1 MSTTAAP
8 EKRATRRRASRAA
21 GPANGGAA
29 ETTTVRLKEASEPK
43 ARRSARKAGPPPR
56 RRPHGRL
63 TAIGALV
70 LSVVA
75 AAAVAALVV
84 VMTIQQRNIEAQQAR
99 EQRFVDTATQ
109 LAVNMHTF
117 RQESVEQTVDQFYNS
132 TSGPLRDMLSQNNA
146 VETLKSFFR
155 ELGGSSEVVV
165 NGAAL
170 EGIDEVSKNAS
181 VLVSLRI
188 TTADM
193 DGNNQ
198 PSKPQRMRIIVHEDD
213 NGHMTGYDLKWPNG
227 GT

>member
-1 MSTTAAP
+1 M
-8 EKRATRRRASRAA
+8 
-21 GPANGGAA
+21 
-29 ETTTVRLKEASEPK
+29 
-43 ARRSARKAGPPPR
+43 
-56 RRPHGRL
+56 
-63 TAIGALV
+63 
-70 LSVVA
+70 
-75 AAAVAALVV
+75 
-84 VMTIQQRNIEAQQAR
+84 IQQKNIEVEQAR
-99 EQRFVDTATQ
+99 QQRYVDTATQ
-109 LAVNMHTF
+109 LAVNMHTYQ
-117 RQESVEQTVDQFYNS
+117 QESVEQTVDQFYNS

-146 VETLKSFFR
+146 VGTLKSFFR
-155 ELGGSSEVVV
+155 QLGGSSEVVV

-193 DGNNQ
+193 EGNNQ